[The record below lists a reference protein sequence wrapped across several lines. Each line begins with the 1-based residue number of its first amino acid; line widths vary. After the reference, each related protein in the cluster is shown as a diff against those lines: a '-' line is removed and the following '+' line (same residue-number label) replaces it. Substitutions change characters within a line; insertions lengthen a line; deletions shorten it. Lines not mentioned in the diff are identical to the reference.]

1 MHASYLDVLGTALVA
16 FRHGPPS
23 ELMPEANRTVLQGT
37 VDLLILKTLTW
48 GPRHGYA
55 IARWIEE
62 TTDDVLR
69 IEEGSLY
76 PALYRMQKRG
86 WIKSGW
92 GESDIGKPI
101 RIYSLTPAG
110 RAELRAQSA
119 QWDAMVKAMA
129 RVLKPA

>member
-1 MHASYLDVLGTALVA
+1 
-16 FRHGPPS
+16 
-23 ELMPEANRTVLQGT
+23 MPDANRSVLQGT
-37 VDLLILKTLTW
+37 VDLLILKTLSW

-62 TTDDVLR
+62 TTDDTLR

-86 WIKSGW
+86 WIRSGW
-92 GESDIGKPI
+92 GESDTGKRI
-101 RIYSLTPAG
+101 RIYSLTPTG

-119 QWDAMVKAMA
+119 QWDLMVKAMA

>member
-1 MHASYLDVLGTALVA
+1 MFAKTDAVLKGTIELLVLK
-16 FRHGPPS
+16 RLSRGP
-23 ELMPEANRTVLQGT
+23 M
-37 VDLLILKTLTW
+37 
-48 GPRHGYA
+48 HGYG
-55 IARWIEE
+55 IASWIE
-62 TTDDVLR
+62 TATNDVLR
-69 IEEGSLY
+69 VEEGSLY

-92 GESDIGKPI
+92 GESEIGKQI

-119 QWDAMVKAMA
+119 QWEVMVAAMA